1 MPTADVLAKF
11 IDFGKAC
18 LPHLGRDLLGG
29 HAGRLGPALEK
40 AVNQDRHRFNRGG
53 GHVDPQLETAP
64 DGAVQQLGMI
74 GRCDH
79 DHVAGKLVELHEKER
94 DYALDLARFMDVATL
109 FADGVELVEKEHTR
123 HRPCIFEQAG
133 KPGIGLAEIGTH
145 QRVVSDGE
153 QGNGH
158 GFGDR
163 FGQRRLSISGR
174 AREQDAMPRLHS
186 LRAKQIRPALLL
198 DQLA

>member
-1 MPTADVLAKF
+1 
-11 IDFGKAC
+11 
-18 LPHLGRDLLGG
+18 
-29 HAGRLGPALEK
+29 
-40 AVNQDRHRFNRGG
+40 
-53 GHVDPQLETAP
+53 
-64 DGAVQQLGMI
+64 MI

-79 DHVAGKLVELHEKER
+79 DHVAGQLVELHEKER
-94 DYALDLARFMDVATL
+94 DNALDLARFMDVATL
-109 FADGVELVEKEHTR
+109 LADGVELVEKEHTR

-133 KPGIGLAEIGTH
+133 KPSIGLAEIGTD

-158 GFGDR
+158 GFSDR
-163 FGQRRLSISGR
+163 FGQRRLPVSGR

-198 DQLA
+198 DQLARQLFGRQGQDQIADACLGFGLDDEIAAASRGPLKFA